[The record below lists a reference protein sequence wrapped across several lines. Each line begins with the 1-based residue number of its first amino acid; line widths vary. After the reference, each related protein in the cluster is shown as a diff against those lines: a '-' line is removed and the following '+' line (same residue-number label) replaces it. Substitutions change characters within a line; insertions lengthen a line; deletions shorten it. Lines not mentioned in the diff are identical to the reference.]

1 MMSCRTVA
9 VVRALKYLSTAM
21 TTDQGASTQRNDGSA
36 NQRRIPVDEA
46 IVALL
51 AQVGPVSDHERVPVL
66 DAMGRTLVEDIPAP
80 ADVPPFDY
88 ATLDGY
94 AVRASDTE
102 GAAPDQPISFEVV
115 GVVAAGGVTSRP
127 LGKGEAY
134 RIMTGGPLPPGGDA
148 VVPFEGTDGK
158 GFGGWDGSEAMSSG
172 RAQERV
178 AVRVQVQ
185 AGADVRRRAE
195 DQRSGEVLLR
205 SGTRVRPAEVAV
217 LASAGISLVWVH
229 RRIRIGVLSTGD
241 ELARRDHVGPLG
253 PGKIRDA
260 NGPALLA
267 LASRDGADT
276 VDLGQ
281 ARDEPNSVRSS
292 LLKAVDHGCDLIVTS
307 GGVSMGDRD
316 MVKHVI
322 RDEGE
327 VSIWSI
333 DLRPGKPFTFGRFRG
348 VPVMAL
354 PGNPVS
360 AMVTYELLVNPVV
373 RRMQGDRGTV
383 PVEVM
388 AIADQEI
395 LNDSGRENFVRGV
408 ARIRYGVLG
417 SVEWHVRPTGPQ
429 GSGILTSMSRAN
441 CLIRLS
447 SDTNRVASGG
457 RVRLRLMDA
466 SPLW

>member
-1 MMSCRTVA
+1 MQV
-9 VVRALKYLSTAM
+9 
-21 TTDQGASTQRNDGSA
+21 NDGPA
-36 NQRRIPVDEA
+36 RWRRIPVDEA
-46 IVALL
+46 MRALL
-51 AQVGPVSDHERVPVL
+51 AEFDPVADHERVPVQ
-66 DAMGRTLVEDIPAP
+66 DALGRTLVEDIPAP

-94 AVRASDTE
+94 AVRASDTD
-102 GAAPDQPISFEVV
+102 GASLDRPVALEVV
-115 GVVAAGGVTSRP
+115 GVLAAGAVTSRP
-127 LGKGEAY
+127 LGTGEAY
-134 RIMTGGPLPPGGDA
+134 RILTGAPMPPGADA

-158 GFGGWDGSEAMSSG
+158 GFGGWDGSDAMSLG
-172 RAQERV
+172 LAQERV
-178 AVRVQVQ
+178 AVRVPVR
-185 AGADVRRRAE
+185 AGDDVRRRAE

-217 LASAGISLVWVH
+217 LASAGIRSVWVH

-241 ELARRDHVGPLG
+241 ELVARDHVGPLG

-267 LASRDGADT
+267 LASRDGAET

-281 ARDEPNSVRSS
+281 ALDEPTSVRAS
-292 LLKAVDHGCDLIVTS
+292 LLSGVERGCDLLVTS

-316 MVKHVI
+316 VVRQVI
-322 RDEGE
+322 RDAGA

-333 DLRPGKPFTFGRFRG
+333 DVRPGKPFTFGRFHG
-348 VPVMAL
+348 VPIMAL

-373 RRMQGDRGTV
+373 RRMQGDRAAV

-388 AIADQEI
+388 AIADQEL

-408 ARIRYGVLG
+408 ARIEGGDRGAI
-417 SVEWHVRPTGPQ
+417 EWHVRPTGPQ

-447 SDTNRVASGG
+447 AATTHVARGA

-466 SPLW
+466 FPLW

>member
-1 MMSCRTVA
+1 ME
-9 VVRALKYLSTAM
+9 K
-21 TTDQGASTQRNDGSA
+21 NDGPA
-36 NQRRIPVDEA
+36 NRRRIPVDEA

-51 AQVGPVSDHERVPVL
+51 AQVEPVSDHERVIVL

-94 AVRASDTE
+94 AVRASDTD
-102 GAAPDQPISFEVV
+102 GAAPDQPVSFEVV
-115 GVVAAGGVTSRP
+115 GVLAAGVVASRA

-134 RIMTGGPLPPGGDA
+134 RILTGAPVPPGGDA

-158 GFGGWDGSEAMSSG
+158 GFGGWDGSDAMSLG
-172 RAQERV
+172 LAEKRV

-185 AGADVRRRAE
+185 TGADVRRRAE
-195 DQRSGEVLLR
+195 DQRAGEVLLR

-217 LASAGISLVWVH
+217 LASAGIFSVWVH

-241 ELARRDHVGPLG
+241 ELVARDHVGPLG

-267 LASRDGADT
+267 LVSRDGAIP

-281 ARDEPNSVRSS
+281 ALDEPDSVRAS
-292 LLKAVDHGCDLIVTS
+292 LLKGVDQGCDLIVTS

-322 RDEGE
+322 RDDGE

-333 DLRPGKPFTFGRFRG
+333 DLRPGKPFTFGRFHG
-348 VPVMAL
+348 VPIMAL

-373 RRMQGDRGTV
+373 RRMQGDRAAV

-408 ARIRYGVLG
+408 ARIDDRVRG

-429 GSGILTSMSRAN
+429 GSGILTSMARAN

-447 SDTNRVASGG
+447 PDTKRVESGG

>member
-1 MMSCRTVA
+1 
-9 VVRALKYLSTAM
+9 M
-21 TTDQGASTQRNDGSA
+21 TSEQGAPTQLNDGPA
-36 NQRRIPVDEA
+36 LPRRIPVDEA
-46 IVALL
+46 IRALL
-51 AQVGPVSDHERVPVL
+51 AEFDPVADHERVPAQ
-66 DAMGRTLVEDIPAP
+66 DALGRTLVEDIPAP

-94 AVRASDTE
+94 AVRASDTD
-102 GAAPDQPISFEVV
+102 GAAPDRPVAFEVI
-115 GVVAAGGVTSRP
+115 GVLAAGAVTSTP

-134 RIMTGGPLPPGGDA
+134 RILTGAPMPPGADA
-148 VVPFEGTDGK
+148 VVPFEGSDGQ
-158 GFGGWDGSEAMSSG
+158 GFGGWDGSDAMSLG
-172 RAQERV
+172 MAEERV
-178 AVRVQVQ
+178 AVRMQVR
-185 AGADVRRRAE
+185 AGEEVRRRAE

-217 LASAGISLVWVH
+217 LASAGIFSVWVH

-241 ELARRDHVGPLG
+241 ELVARDHAGPPGLG
-253 PGKIRDA
+253 KVRDA

-267 LASRDGADT
+267 LASRDGAET

-281 ARDEPNSVRSS
+281 ALDEPKAVRAS
-292 LLKAVDHGCDLIVTS
+292 LLSGVEHGCDLLVTS

-322 RDEGE
+322 RDEGQ

-333 DLRPGKPFTFGRFRG
+333 DLRPGKPFTFGRFHG
-348 VPVMAL
+348 VPIMAL

-360 AMVTYELLVNPVV
+360 AMVTYELLVGPVV
-373 RRMQGDRGTV
+373 RRLQGDRAAV

-388 AIADQEI
+388 AIADQEV
-395 LNDSGRENFVRGV
+395 LNDSGRENYVRGI
-408 ARIRYGVLG
+408 ARIEDGDSG
-417 SVEWHVRPTGPQ
+417 SIEWHVRPTGPQ

-447 SDTNRVASGG
+447 ADTKHVARGA

-466 SPLW
+466 FPLW

>member
-1 MMSCRTVA
+1 MQ
-9 VVRALKYLSTAM
+9 L
-21 TTDQGASTQRNDGSA
+21 NDGPASR
-36 NQRRIPVDEA
+36 RRISVDEA
-46 IVALL
+46 IRALL
-51 AQVGPVSDHERVPVL
+51 AQFDPVSDHERITVL
-66 DAMGRTLVEDIPAP
+66 DALGRTLVEDIPAR

-94 AVRASDTE
+94 AVRASDTV
-102 GAAPDQPISFEVV
+102 GAAPDRPVPFEVI
-115 GVVAAGGVTSRP
+115 GVLAAGAVTSRP

-134 RIMTGGPLPPGGDA
+134 RILTGAPLPPGADA

-158 GFGGWDGSEAMSSG
+158 GFGGWEGADAVSLGLAE
-172 RAQERV
+172 ERV
-178 AVRVQVQ
+178 AVRVQVRS
-185 AGADVRRRAE
+185 GDDVRPRAE
-195 DQRSGEVLLR
+195 DQRSGEILLR

-217 LASAGISLVWVH
+217 LASAGIYSVWVH

-241 ELARRDHVGPLG
+241 ELVARDHDGPLG

-260 NGPALLA
+260 NGPAVLA
-267 LASRDGADT
+267 LAMRDGAET

-281 ARDEPNSVRSS
+281 ALDQPNSVRGS
-292 LLKAVDHGCDLIVTS
+292 LLKGVALGCDLLVTS

-333 DLRPGKPFTFGRFRG
+333 DLRPGKPFTFGRFHG

-360 AMVTYELLVNPVV
+360 AMVAYELLVNPVV
-373 RRMQGDRGTV
+373 RRLQGDRATV
-383 PVEVM
+383 PVEMM

-408 ARIRYGVLG
+408 ARIAGGACG
-417 SVEWHVRPTGPQ
+417 SIEWHVCPTGPQ

-447 SDTNRVASGG
+447 PETRRVESGG
-457 RVRLRLMDA
+457 RVRVRLMDA
-466 SPLW
+466 FPLW